1 MINVEIVR
9 DEFGYFIFRQT
20 LGRYP
25 NNYCCDRTLSP
36 SVASAKN
43 ILIRSIRD
51 IAYYDLP
58 KYRREEL
65 VNSISEDMPIPKP
78 KQIQTYQVIKST
90 MLPGSPNYAPIS
102 SSLK

>member
-1 MINVEIVR
+1 MINAEIVR
-9 DEFGYFIFRQT
+9 DEFGYFVFRQN
-20 LGRYP
+20 LGKYP
-25 NNYCCDRTLSP
+25 NNHCCDRTLSP
-36 SVASAKN
+36 SVASAKS

-51 IAYYDLP
+51 IPYHDLP
-58 KYRREEL
+58 KYRRDEL

-78 KQIQTYQVIKST
+78 KPIQTYQVIKGA